1 MRGRGRAGGSWRIF
15 RLAGGRPAGPLEEE
29 AAIDE
34 VGHRE
39 GARTVSWS
47 VGIYAVLGAVLVL
60 TVVASLRYEEHAV
73 VQRFAPNLATE
84 IVSIIV
90 TLAFV
95 QRLLERQERAR
106 KLRAAVGA
114 LRKGRVALFGLVDV
128 WTRVLKGCLDS
139 RRTEYPRSM
148 QQLFASYYTEELACL
163 DPRANRAGG
172 ESWLSEICD
181 QIAVAQ
187 ASLRD
192 IILTYGGA
200 LDADYLEAL
209 DEIVDDPFARLVTE
223 LAAAPGL
230 PPEEWRLR
238 MNRSRG
244 HLDAHF
250 IRLVHAVRLHNRLA
264 AETSRFRS
272 RHLAPRSET
281 LTIQLKSDRD
291 LAVETEF
298 PAGWWAM
305 EPTVGALRVPSAR
318 PAAQAAGGE

>member
-1 MRGRGRAGGSWRIF
+1 MRRKRD
-15 RLAGGRPAGPLEEE
+15 LDYHEEPDSTE
-29 AAIDE
+29 S
-34 VGHRE
+34 
-39 GARTVSWS
+39 ARRVSWTF
-47 VGIYAVLGAVLVL
+47 GIYAVLGAVLVV
-60 TVVASLRYEEHAV
+60 TVVASLYYEDHV
-73 VQRFAPNLATE
+73 VLQRFAPNLATE
-84 IVSIIV
+84 ILSIIV

-114 LRKGRVALFGLVDV
+114 LRKGRVALAGLVSV
-128 WTRVLKGCLDS
+128 WTTVLKGCLDA
-139 RRTEYPRSM
+139 RRTEYPRTI

-163 DPRANRAGG
+163 DPGAWRADNRP
-172 ESWLSEICD
+172 WLHEVTA
-181 QIAVAQ
+181 QLATAQ
-187 ASLRD
+187 AALRD

-223 LAAAPGL
+223 LATVPSL
-230 PPEEWRLR
+230 PPDEWRLR

-264 AETSRFRS
+264 RETSRFRS
-272 RHLAPRSET
+272 RHLAPRAET
-281 LTIQLKSDRD
+281 LTLQLGSDRD

-298 PAGWWAM
+298 PSGWWSAD
-305 EPTVGALRVPSAR
+305 PGVGELRVRSER
-318 PAAQAAGGE
+318 PADEGLAVGD